1 MPALT
6 DLPNIGS
13 RAAELLRAVGIDDA
27 AQLAAL
33 GAEEAWLR
41 LQTVDP
47 GVCLH
52 QLQALEGAVL
62 GIPKAQLSAERK
74 AELKAFAA
82 AHRPAGGAR

>member
-27 AQLAAL
+27 AQLAEI
-33 GAEEAWLR
+33 GAEAAWLR
-41 LQTVDP
+41 LQAVDP

-52 QLQALEGAVL
+52 QL
-62 GIPKAQLSAERK
+62 PKAQLSAERK

>member
-1 MPALT
+1 MAALE
-6 DLPNIGS
+6 DLPNIGPH
-13 RAAELLRAVGIDDA
+13 AAAQLRAVGVGTPE
-27 AQLAAL
+27 QLTAL

-41 LQTVDP
+41 MQAADP

-52 QLQALEGAVL
+52 QLQALEGAVR
-62 GIPKAQLSAERK
+62 GIPKARIDAARK